1 MGTSGRQRRTLGA
14 VESCGMERQFT
25 RLVEAPSRENYL
37 AVRDAVLRIT
47 PLPLAAAELAD
58 LVRLLDAREFQKVL
72 DRIDRLPPSKVLS
85 PRIHF
90 LAAEAAEG
98 LGDDRTGELE
108 RFLFVLCL
116 KALLATG
123 DGTEA
128 APYCVC
134 HATDEH
140 DLLEAGGHEPA
151 AQILV
156 NRDGRLCDVVTCAD
170 GRQLW
175 FDVTALFIRP
185 KPRRKAAARK
195 QRRAAAV
202 GGGITRKRR

>member
-1 MGTSGRQRRTLGA
+1 MQ
-14 VESCGMERQFT
+14 RQFT
-25 RLVEAPSRENYL
+25 RFVESPSRENYL
-37 AVRDAVLRIT
+37 AVRDAVLRIR
-47 PLPLAAAELAD
+47 PLPLAASELAE
-58 LVRLLDAREFQKVL
+58 LVRLLEAGEYREVL
-72 DRIDRLPPSKVLS
+72 DRIDLLPPSKILS

-98 LGDDRTGELE
+98 LGDVKTGELE

-128 APYCVC
+128 APYSVC

-140 DLLEAGGHEPA
+140 DLLEAGGFEPA
-151 AQILV
+151 AQCLV
-156 NRDGRLCDVVTCAD
+156 PRDGLLCDVITCAD
-170 GRQLW
+170 GRQVW

-185 KPRRKAAARK
+185 KPRRKQAARK
-195 QRRAAAV
+195 RRRAAIA
-202 GGGITRKRR
+202 GGGASRKRR

>member
-1 MGTSGRQRRTLGA
+1 MQRQFSRF
-14 VESCGMERQFT
+14 VES
-25 RLVEAPSRENYL
+25 PSRKHYL
-37 AVRDAVLRIT
+37 AVRDAVLRST
-47 PLPLAAAELAD
+47 PLPLAASDLAE
-58 LVRLLDAREFQKVL
+58 LVRLLEAGDYRQVL
-72 DRIDRLPPSKVLS
+72 ERIDLLPPSKVLS

-98 LGDDRTGELE
+98 LGDERTGEVE
-108 RFLFVLCL
+108 RYLFVICL

-128 APYCVC
+128 APYSVC

-140 DLLEAGGHEPA
+140 DILEAGGHEPA
-151 AQILV
+151 AQCLV
-156 NRDGRLCDVVTCAD
+156 NREGRLCDVVTCAD

-185 KPRRKAAARK
+185 KPRRKAAAK
-195 QRRAAAV
+195 KRRHVATA
-202 GGGITRKRR
+202 GGGTTRKRR